1 MKEEIKSRL
10 AKLREHMAARNIAAT
25 VIPQGDPHL
34 SEYVSS
40 HWKLRTFFSGFHGS
54 AGTMVVTADKAMLF
68 LISAED
74 KAMHKHIRLNPE
86 LRIVSE
92 IEFRGHEKI
101 YVIDKKS

>member
-1 MKEEIKSRL
+1 MNISYINRDFFDFKHDYPFDEVITEFPDLFNKEAEEKEEFF
-10 AKLREHMAARNIAAT
+10 RN
-25 VIPQGDPHL
+25 
-34 SEYVSS
+34 
-40 HWKLRTFFSGFHGS
+40 FFRS
-54 AGTMVVTADKAMLF
+54 AMEVTADKAMLF

>member
-1 MKEEIKSRL
+1 ME
-10 AKLREHMAARNIAAT
+10 
-25 VIPQGDPHL
+25 
-34 SEYVSS
+34 
-40 HWKLRTFFSGFHGS
+40 
-54 AGTMVVTADKAMLF
+54 VTADKAMLF